1 MNSSVPYLVKA
12 IKEWIQDNGLTP
24 YLVINAEEDDVEV
37 PIEYAEDGKIV
48 LNISSSAV
56 RNFYASN
63 DGIQFSGRFSGVA
76 REIFSPVDAVV
87 GIFAKE
93 NGKGIWFSDQ
103 HEPVPT
109 GPDDGETKSKPK
121 LKLIK

>member
-37 PIEYAEDGKIV
+37 PIEYAQDGKIV

-56 RNFYASN
+56 RNFYAGN

-109 GPDDGETKSKPK
+109 GPGGGETKSKPK

>member
-12 IKEWIQDNGLTP
+12 VKEWIQDNGFTP
-24 YLVINAEEDDVEV
+24 YLVINAEEHSVEV
-37 PIEYAEDGKIV
+37 PLEHVQEGKIV
-48 LNISSSAV
+48 LNISPSAV

-63 DGIQFSGRFSGVA
+63 DGIGFSGRFSGVA

-93 NGKGIWFSDQ
+93 NGKGIWFSD
-103 HEPVPT
+103 EPEPAPN
-109 GPDDGETKSKPK
+109 GPDGGETRSKPK
-121 LKLIK
+121 LKLVK

>member
-24 YLVINAEEDDVEV
+24 YLVINAEGNDVEV
-37 PIEYAEDGKIV
+37 PNEHVQDGKIV
-48 LNISSSAV
+48 LNVSPSAV
-56 RNFYASN
+56 RNFYAGN
-63 DGIQFSGRFSGVA
+63 DGIEFSGRFSGVA
-76 REIFSPVDAVV
+76 REIFSPIGAVV

-93 NGKGIWFSDQ
+93 NGKGMWFSDQ
-103 HEPVPT
+103 PEPSPT
-109 GPDDGETKSKPK
+109 GPEGGEIKSKPK

>member
-24 YLVINAEEDDVEV
+24 YLVLNAEEKDVEV
-37 PIEYAEDGKIV
+37 PIECVQNGKIV
-48 LNISSSAV
+48 LNISPSAV

-63 DGIQFSGRFSGVA
+63 DGIEFSGRFSGVA
-76 REIFSPVDAVV
+76 REIFSPVGAVV

-93 NGKGIWFSDQ
+93 NGKGMWFPDQ
-103 HEPVPT
+103 HEPFPT
-109 GPDDGETKSKPK
+109 GPDGDQTKSKPK

>member
-1 MNSSVPYLVKA
+1 MNSSVPYIVKA

-24 YLVINAEEDDVEV
+24 YLVINAEDNNVEV
-37 PIEYAEDGKIV
+37 PIEHVKDGKIV
-48 LNISSSAV
+48 LNIGPSAV

-63 DGIQFSGRFSGVA
+63 DGIGFSGRFSGIA
-76 REIFSPVDAVV
+76 WEIFSPVDAVV

-103 HEPVPT
+103 SEPTPS
-109 GPDDGETKSKPK
+109 GPDGGETRSTPE
-121 LKLIK
+121 LKLVK

>member
-24 YLVINAEEDDVEV
+24 YLVINADENDVEV
-37 PIEYAEDGKIV
+37 PIEHVQDGKIV
-48 LNISSSAV
+48 LNVSPAAV

-63 DGIQFSGRFSGVA
+63 DGIEFSGRFSGVA
-76 REIFSPVDAVV
+76 REIFAPVGAVA

-93 NGKGIWFSDQ
+93 NGKGIWFSGQ
-103 HEPVPT
+103 PEPVPT
-109 GPDDGETKSKPK
+109 GPDEGDTKSKPK

>member
-24 YLVINAEEDDVEV
+24 YLVISAEENDVEV
-37 PIEYAEDGKIV
+37 PVEYVRDGKIV
-48 LNISSSAV
+48 LNISPSAV
-56 RNFYASN
+56 RNFYAGN
-63 DGIQFSGRFSGVA
+63 DGIEFSGRFSGVA
-76 REIFSPVDAVV
+76 REIFSPIDAVV

-103 HEPVPT
+103 GEPVPT
-109 GPDDGETKSKPK
+109 GPEGGETKSKPK